1 MVEYIKWLF
10 NKKKIEEEMIADKE
24 IIQILLELID
34 NEMMEKRFN
43 NGN

>member
-1 MVEYIKWLF
+1 MVEYIKWLL